1 MNNKIKEKMEKKKEK
16 KRERKVIYF
25 TIHMNGEGDVMH
37 PMFFS
42 TGNMVLTTHHPF

>member
-1 MNNKIKEKMEKKKEK
+1 MTK
-16 KRERKVIYF
+16 KRVISF
-25 TIHMNGEGDVMH
+25 SVHINIEGDVMH